1 MSLCKL
7 KDSEV
12 FEIRK
17 VVSEHF
23 CSVDEC
29 RGYQA
34 QATASVIGELM
45 RWRLLWTE
53 VQWDK
58 VDDVW

>member
-1 MSLCKL
+1 M
-7 KDSEV
+7 

-23 CSVDEC
+23 CLVDEC
-29 RGYQA
+29 RGYKA